1 MGFFKHVSAYVIF
14 HFFFF
19 SLPFLFFPFSSLL
32 FCFLVVSVGTPIGFL
47 NESVTSFQSAYP
59 PFNRRILRS
68 IGVSSVQSPLLR
80 SIGVTSDQSPLL
92 RSIVSPPVNRLSFLS
107 HLLLSIAKG
116 SISSLQSPSCPSL
129 SSLVFSVAQSPRDFP
144 IV

>member
-14 HFFFF
+14 HFFSF
-19 SLPFLFFPFSSLL
+19 LFLFFSFLSHLFS
-32 FCFLVVSVGTPIGFL
+32 FVFLWFLSGRRLDFSTKVS
-47 NESVTSFQSAYP
+47 P

-116 SISSLQSPSCPSL
+116 SISPLQSPSCPSL